1 MATSHGYEAVSRS
14 IVWRLALP
22 LDPSFASSYMLKRQ
36 CDRINW
42 RRRSERAVT
51 FRGRSKCFVL
61 VSNFIGTMTIIVP
74 CCRADK
80 IFNNFQ
86 WYIDFWMVS
95 VEIVLWI
102 SVCLKND
109 LLVKG
114 AFTYLSRILL
124 ISLLQCLCYVNDRQ
138 ERSQFANIYEATITT
153 NNSETNR
160 EDSPPNIVSPF
171 CHYREPPMHVV
182 LSYKYNPCTPLREI
196 IFVPIVVR
204 PIILTYAICQPLYI
218 RIYVCTRFCAHIACM

>member
-22 LDPSFASSYMLKRQ
+22 LDPSFASSDMLKRQ

-42 RRRSERAVT
+42 RRHSERAVT
-51 FRGRSKCFVL
+51 LRGLSKSL
-61 VSNFIGTMTIIVP
+61 TSLIKSLTILYDTYNIFIE
-74 CCRADK
+74 
-80 IFNNFQ
+80 
-86 WYIDFWMVS
+86 FWMVS

-102 SVCLKND
+102 SVCLKNY
-109 LLVKG
+109 LHVKG
-114 AFTYLSRILL
+114 AFTYLPRIIL

-160 EDSPPNIVSPF
+160 ENGPPNIVSPF

-218 RIYVCTRFCAHIACM
+218 HIYLCTRFYAHIACV